1 LQTRAVT
8 HDPTFDLNRDTV
20 DSGAGSVENNKV
32 DSTGLVSLDKVWE
45 DFFADVAVVADYS
58 DGGGHVEVIIVRKF
72 MEGDGNLS

>member
-32 DSTGLVSLDKVWE
+32 NSTVLVSLDEVWE
-45 DFFADVAVVADYS
+45 DSLADVAVVADYS
-58 DGGGHVEVIIVRKF
+58 DGGGHLEVL
-72 MEGDGNLS
+72 EGFVDADGNMS